1 MYVVDEQDVVTP
13 LQGVPQSDT
22 GAPLPLVL
30 QDERRCLV
38 AFLVSDAER
47 NAERTI
53 EARVALAEFAKP
65 YATVFRAPNDEAF
78 AGHPGFTWATPLRC
92 FRGPAVLLDPRAG
105 EDELRAPPT
114 SSRAPSVA
122 GNRPQRGL
130 PESILLS
137 W

>member
-65 YATVFRAPNDEAF
+65 DATVFGAPNDEAF
-78 AGHPGFTWATPLRC
+78 AGHPLA
-92 FRGPAVLLDPRAG
+92 
-105 EDELRAPPT
+105 
-114 SSRAPSVA
+114 S
-122 GNRPQRGL
+122 RGL
-130 PESILLS
+130 RPYGAFEVQQSS
-137 W
+137 WIRALERMNSVHPRHRPGH